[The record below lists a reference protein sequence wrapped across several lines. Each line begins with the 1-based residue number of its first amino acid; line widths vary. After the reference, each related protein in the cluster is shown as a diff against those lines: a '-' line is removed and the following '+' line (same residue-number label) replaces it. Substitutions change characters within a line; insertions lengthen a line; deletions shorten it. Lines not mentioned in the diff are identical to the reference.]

1 MTVFEYI
8 VKRDSY
14 ATSDA
19 PAEVIDAAIKALDAE
34 WQAHAPITD
43 RAQALASSLVERGDI
58 DDID

>member
-8 VKRDSY
+8 TKRDLH

-19 PAEVIDAAIKALDAE
+19 PADVIDKAIKALDAE

-43 RAQALASSLVERGDI
+43 RAQTLASSLVEVGEI